1 MHKFF
6 AGAAA
11 AVSAA
16 ALSVTTAL
24 ASPAATLL
32 RTEYERYQQSLP
44 LFERDKWIAEPGLF
58 AIVVLLTIYLVWKLR
73 RDMRKSREEDA
84 KYRALM
90 AEAEK
95 LQAAEDKAEK
105 IAADAAIIEAS
116 AAGDADGALQAE
128 ETFEALEATAEE
140 SAEANPEE
148 TPDAR

>member
-1 MHKFF
+1 M
-6 AGAAA
+6 
-11 AVSAA
+11 
-16 ALSVTTAL
+16 
-24 ASPAATLL
+24 
-32 RTEYERYQQSLP
+32 
-44 LFERDKWIAEPGLF
+44 
-58 AIVVLLTIYLVWKLR
+58 VLLTIYLVWKLR

-95 LQAAEDKAEK
+95 LQAAEDEAEK

>member
-95 LQAAEDKAEK
+95 LQAAEDEAEK
-105 IAADAAIIEAS
+105 IAADTAIIEAS

-140 SAEANPEE
+140 SAEADPEE
-148 TPDAR
+148 TPNAR

>member
-95 LQAAEDKAEK
+95 LQAAEDEAEK

-140 SAEANPEE
+140 SAEADPEE

>member
-95 LQAAEDKAEK
+95 LQAAEDEAEK

-128 ETFEALEATAEE
+128 ETFEALEAPAEE

>member
-95 LQAAEDKAEK
+95 LQAAEDEAEK

-140 SAEANPEE
+140 SAEADPEE
-148 TPDAR
+148 TPNAR

>member
-95 LQAAEDKAEK
+95 LQAAEDEAEK